1 MLHCVLLKG
10 PYTRPTPV
18 TPMTPSRKK
27 TKKRNSEDGITEAV
41 ARELESIAEELK
53 TSTVSYSKVRLR
65 ALAARLRAHDRLGPD
80 IWESDRSERESVID

>member
-65 ALAARLRAHDRLGPD
+65 ALAAGRPEGIIPPRGRGSL
-80 IWESDRSERESVID
+80 ESTR